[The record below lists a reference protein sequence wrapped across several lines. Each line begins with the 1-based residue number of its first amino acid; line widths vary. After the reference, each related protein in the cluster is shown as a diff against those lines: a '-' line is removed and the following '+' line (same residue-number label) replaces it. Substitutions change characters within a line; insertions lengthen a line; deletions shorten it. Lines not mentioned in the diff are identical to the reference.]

1 MTAAATASIHEC
13 CLMNIV
19 DNVISTAEIIA
30 NICIGLLS
38 LNFFD
43 LMSAIAHPIEL
54 NT

>member
-1 MTAAATASIHEC
+1 MILAATASITEC

-43 LMSAIAHPIEL
+43 LISAIAGV
-54 NT
+54 